1 MEPNFE
7 DNIFFEN
14 EKKQNIVHIRIQQ
27 RNAKKTITIIE
38 GLDTSIDLKKL
49 VKYIKKNL
57 IVMVQLL
64 KLLMI
69 LILYNYKEINEKI
82 YKKFFDKRKY
92 SFRRFYK
99 SSWILIKN
107 INIKIDIFYL
117 LNKQNDTS

>member
-49 VKYIKKNL
+49 VKYIKKKFNCNGS
-57 IVMVQLL
+57 IIKTVDDIDIIQLQGDQRENI
-64 KLLMI
+64 K
-69 LILYNYKEINEKI
+69 N
-82 YKKFFDKRKY
+82 F
-92 SFRRFYK
+92 
-99 SSWILIKN
+99 LIKEN
-107 INIKIDIFYL
+107 IVSEDFIKVHGF
-117 LNKQNDTS
+117 